1 MDEARDLFN
10 NMEYSKFK
18 PNEVMDTFR
27 YIYPDTDSIYS
38 IDEMMMYIHGTSK

>member
-1 MDEARDLFN
+1 MRQEIYLIIWS
-10 NMEYSKFK
+10 YSKFK

-38 IDEMMMYIHGTSK
+38 IDEIMMYVHGTSK